1 MKSAWN
7 DNSPVL
13 SLWSIRAHEFCGSVT
28 DATREQASLLSLVV
42 DLRRQVALELEQRI
56 ITCEMK
62 KPEEDDACSQK
73 H

>member
-1 MKSAWN
+1 MKYTCTG
-7 DNSPVL
+7 
-13 SLWSIRAHEFCGSVT
+13 HEFCGSIT

-56 ITCEMK
+56 IACEMK